1 MLSNTVMCGN
11 SARSWNTMPS
21 PRSPASVWVTTR
33 SPITTSPAVGS
44 TSPEIMLSVVVLP
57 QPDGPTRI
65 RNSPSRI
72 SRSMPLTAA
81 KLPNSL
87 TRSLS
92 TIPATGRSFLVRRGQ
107 RRIMPKLKPFTR
119 CFWMKMPRM
128 TTGTVITVPI
138 AACGP

>member
-1 MLSNTVMCGN
+1 
-11 SARSWNTMPS
+11 MPS

-33 SPITTSPAVGS
+33 SPITMSPPVGS

-65 RNSPSRI
+65 RNSPSWI
-72 SRSMPLTAA
+72 SRSIPLTAA
-81 KLPNSL
+81 KLPNCL

-92 TIPATGRSFLVRRGQ
+92 TIPATRRSFPARRRQ

-119 CFWMKMPRM
+119 CFWIRIPMI